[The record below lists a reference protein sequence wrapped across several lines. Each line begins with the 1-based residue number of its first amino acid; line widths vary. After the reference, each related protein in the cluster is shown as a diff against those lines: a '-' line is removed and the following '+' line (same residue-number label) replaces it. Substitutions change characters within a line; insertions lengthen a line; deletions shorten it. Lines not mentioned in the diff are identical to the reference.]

1 MGSTSSTDAC
11 AGAVRSHANTG
22 SSSRFASSRELPT
35 CAPTC
40 STSKRLSNDTA
51 PQPLARKAA
60 RARSARACAAHR
72 PSQPLGVRSLWHMA
86 YARPCPKSDSSRRNL
101 RSNWFPSMAAGT
113 VTALSHAAARR
124 RSRVA
129 DVARR
134 IYHRRWRRMRELR
147 SAVRTGALIISID
160 RSVGGS
166 RPLGWAADLVC
177 RYTLVCRFPFPPM
190 RPHNSARADV
200 PWRDAVS

>member
-1 MGSTSSTDAC
+1 MAEAWREGSLKFRTRTTHMGSTSSTDAC

-72 PSQPLGVRSLWHMA
+72 PSQPLGVRRLWHMA

-129 DVARR
+129 DAACRICHGHRRGISAWRFSSGFAGSWQGARR
-134 IYHRRWRRMRELR
+134 LHQAWDHESKVPYP
-147 SAVRTGALIISID
+147 ISIL
-160 RSVGGS
+160 R
-166 RPLGWAADLVC
+166 
-177 RYTLVCRFPFPPM
+177 
-190 RPHNSARADV
+190 
-200 PWRDAVS
+200 

>member
-129 DVARR
+129 DAARR
-134 IYHRRWRRMRELR
+134 IYHRRWRCMRVAFR
-147 SAVRTGALIISID
+147 RPYRRVNPSID

-166 RPLGWAADLVC
+166 RLGAADLVC
-177 RYTLVCRFPFPPM
+177 RYTSTTQELAGFYVD
-190 RPHNSARADV
+190 SL
-200 PWRDAVS
+200 

>member
-86 YARPCPKSDSSRRNL
+86 YARPCPKSDSSIRNL

-134 IYHRRWRRMRELR
+134 IYHRRWRCIMRELR
-147 SAVRTGALIISID
+147 SAVRTGALILSID
-160 RSVGGS
+160 LFSCG
-166 RPLGWAADLVC
+166 AADLVC
-177 RYTLVCRFPFPPM
+177 RYTSSTQEGGRVSTSTAFDA
-190 RPHNSARADV
+190 HARAR
-200 PWRDAVS
+200 PASLMDAF

>member
-166 RPLGWAADLVC
+166 RPLGLGS
-177 RYTLVCRFPFPPM
+177 
-190 RPHNSARADV
+190 RPS
-200 PWRDAVS
+200 VSIH

>member
-1 MGSTSSTDAC
+1 MAEAWREGSLKFRTRTTHMGSTSSTDAC

-134 IYHRRWRRMRELR
+134 IYHRRWRCMRELR
-147 SAVRTGALIISID
+147 SAVRTGALILSID

-166 RPLGWAADLVC
+166 RPRHGQL
-177 RYTLVCRFPFPPM
+177 RS
-190 RPHNSARADV
+190 RPRGTILIV
-200 PWRDAVS
+200 G